1 MPPDNIDIMAKE
13 FTFILGGNAFAAAPV
28 KLERKKIYG
37 WSSLVATDRD
47 GHVCTAAYISPE
59 DSLMIPSGAAKM
71 ATVDEDGLIV
81 KKSDLI
87 AFDSEGKA
95 LETFPSS
102 FDSPIDLQRTAT
114 EEEFLDHE
122 WASVYQIQNTDLAAS
137 VGGRIFSF
145 PFSYSGG
152 TTLQEGFLMN
162 CPAGLFL
169 FAGSPVDFTPVSLG
183 EEAVI
188 DEAEEETVD
197 DIDEL
202 DFSMI

>member
-1 MPPDNIDIMAKE
+1 MAKE
-13 FTFILGGNAFAAAPV
+13 FTFILGGSTFAAAPL

-37 WSSLVATDRD
+37 WSSLIATDRD
-47 GHVCTAAYISPE
+47 GHICTAAYIRPE

-71 ATVDEDGLIV
+71 ATVDEDGIIV
-81 KKSDLI
+81 KKSDLV
-87 AFDSEGKA
+87 AFDAEGKE
-95 LETFPSS
+95 LETVPSS
-102 FDSPIDLQRTAT
+102 FDSPIELTKTAT
-114 EEEFLDHE
+114 NEEFLDHE
-122 WASVYQIQNTDLAAS
+122 WASVYQIQNPELA
-137 VGGRIFSF
+137 VGVGTQVFTF

-169 FAGSPVDFTPVSLG
+169 FAGSPVDFTPVALG

-188 DEAEEETVD
+188 DDTEEEVVD
-197 DIDEL
+197 DIDDL

>member
-1 MPPDNIDIMAKE
+1 MAKE
-13 FTFILGGNAFAAAPV
+13 FTFILGGNAYAAAPV

-47 GHVCTAAYISPE
+47 GRICTAAYISPE
-59 DSLMIPSGAAKM
+59 DSLMIPAGAAKM
-71 ATVDEDGLIV
+71 ATVDDNGLII

-87 AFDSEGKA
+87 AFDVDGKA

-102 FDSPIDLQRTAT
+102 FDSPIDLTRTVT

-122 WASVYQIQNTDLAAS
+122 WASVYQIQNPELAAA
-137 VGGRIFSF
+137 VGNRIFAF

-152 TTLQEGFLMN
+152 TTLHDGFLMN
-162 CPAGLFL
+162 CPSGLFL
-169 FAGSPVDFTPVSLG
+169 FAGTPVDFVPVSLG

-188 DEAEEETVD
+188 DECEEDVVD

>member
-1 MPPDNIDIMAKE
+1 MAKE
-13 FTFILGGNAFAAAPV
+13 LTFNLGGNAFAAAPV
-28 KLERKKIYG
+28 KLERKKLYG

-47 GHVCTAAYISPE
+47 GRICTSAYISTE
-59 DSLMIPSGAAKM
+59 DSLMIPAGAAKL
-71 ATVDEDGLIV
+71 ATVDERGVIV

-87 AFDSEGKA
+87 AFDAEGNT
-95 LETFPSS
+95 LETVASS
-102 FDSPIDLQRTAT
+102 FEAPIDLTQMAT
-114 EEEFLDHE
+114 EEDFLDHE
-122 WASVYQIQNTDLAAS
+122 WSSVYQLQNPDLATEI
-137 VGGRIFSF
+137 GDRIFTF

-152 TTLQEGFLMN
+152 TSIQDGFLMN

-169 FAGSPVDFTPVSLG
+169 FAGTAVEFTPVSLA

-188 DEAEEETVD
+188 DECEEEAVE

>member
-1 MPPDNIDIMAKE
+1 MAKE
-13 FTFILGGNAFAAAPV
+13 FTFILDGNAYAAAPV

-47 GHVCTAAYISPE
+47 GHICTAAYISPE
-59 DSLMIPSGAAKM
+59 DSLLIPAGAAKM

-81 KKSDLI
+81 KKSDLV
-87 AFDSEGKA
+87 AFDVDGKA
-95 LETFPSS
+95 LENVPSS
-102 FDSPIDLQRTAT
+102 FDAPIGLTRTVT

-122 WASVYQIQNTDLAAS
+122 WSSVYQVQSPDLAAAIGS
-137 VGGRIFSF
+137 RIFTF

-152 TTLQEGFLMN
+152 TTLLEGFLMN

-169 FAGSPVDFTPVSLG
+169 FAGVPVDFTPVSLG
-183 EEAVI
+183 DEAVI
-188 DEAEEETVD
+188 DEVEEEVVE

>member
-1 MPPDNIDIMAKE
+1 MAKE
-13 FTFILGGNAFAAAPV
+13 FTFILGGSTFAAAPL

-37 WSSLVATDRD
+37 WSSLIATDRD
-47 GHVCTAAYISPE
+47 GHICTAAYISPE

-71 ATVDEDGLIV
+71 ATVDEDGIIV
-81 KKSDLI
+81 KKSDLV
-87 AFDSEGKA
+87 AFDAEGKE
-95 LETFPSS
+95 LEAVPSS
-102 FDSPIDLQRTAT
+102 FDSPIELTKTAT
-114 EEEFLDHE
+114 NEEFLDHE
-122 WASVYQIQNTDLAAS
+122 WASVYQIQNPELA
-137 VGGRIFSF
+137 VGVGTQVFTF

-169 FAGSPVDFTPVSLG
+169 FAGSPVDFTPVALG

-188 DEAEEETVD
+188 DDTEEEVVD
-197 DIDEL
+197 DIDDL

>member
-1 MPPDNIDIMAKE
+1 MAKE
-13 FTFILGGNAFAAAPV
+13 FTFILSGNTFAAAPV

-47 GHVCTAAYISPE
+47 GHICTSAYISPE

-71 ATVDEDGLIV
+71 ATVDENGLIV

-87 AFDSEGKA
+87 AFDAEGKA
-95 LETFPSS
+95 LASVPSS
-102 FDSPIDLQRTAT
+102 FDSPIDLKRTAT

-122 WASVYQIQNTDLAAS
+122 WASVYQIQNPDLASA
-137 VGGRIFSF
+137 VGSRIFAF

-169 FAGSPVDFTPVSLG
+169 FAGVPVDFTPVSLG

-188 DEAEEETVD
+188 DEAEEEIVE

-202 DFSMI
+202 DFSLI

>member
-1 MPPDNIDIMAKE
+1 MAKE
-13 FTFILGGNAFAAAPV
+13 FTFILGGNSYAAAPV

-87 AFDSEGKA
+87 AFDAEGKT
-95 LETFPSS
+95 LETVPSS
-102 FDSPIDLQRTAT
+102 FDSPIELHQTTT

-122 WASVYQIQNTDLAAS
+122 WASVYQIQNQELAAA
-137 VGGRIFSF
+137 VGGKIFAF

-152 TTLQEGFLMN
+152 TSLQDGFLMN

-188 DEAEEETVD
+188 DEAEEEVVD

>member
-1 MPPDNIDIMAKE
+1 MAKE
-13 FTFILGGNAFAAAPV
+13 LTFNLGGDAFAAAPV
-28 KLERKKIYG
+28 KLERKKLYG

-47 GHVCTAAYISPE
+47 GRVCTAAYLSPE
-59 DSLMIPSGAAKM
+59 DSLMIPGGATKL
-71 ATVDEDGLIV
+71 ATVDEAGLIV

-87 AFDSEGKA
+87 AFDVDGKA
-95 LETFPSS
+95 LESVLSS
-102 FDSPIDLQRTAT
+102 FEAPINLSETAT
-114 EEEFLDHE
+114 DEQFLDHE
-122 WASVYQIQNTDLAAS
+122 WTSVYQIQNDDLAAA
-137 VGGRIFSF
+137 VGERIFTF

-152 TTLQEGFLMN
+152 TSLQEGFLMN

-169 FAGSPVDFTPVSLG
+169 FAGVPVDFPPVCLA

-188 DEAEEETVD
+188 DECEDEAVE

>member
-1 MPPDNIDIMAKE
+1 MAKE
-13 FTFILGGNAFAAAPV
+13 FIFILGGNTFAAAPV

-37 WSSLVATDRD
+37 WSSLVATDRN
-47 GHVCTAAYISPE
+47 GRICTAAYISPE
-59 DSLMIPSGAAKM
+59 DSLMIPAGAAKM
-71 ATVDEDGLIV
+71 ATVDDNGLIV

-87 AFDSEGKA
+87 AFDAEGKA

-102 FDSPIDLQRTAT
+102 FDSPIDLHQTAT

-122 WASVYQIQNTDLAAS
+122 WASVYQIQNHELAVTIGS
-137 VGGRIFSF
+137 RIFTF
-145 PFSYSGG
+145 PFSYCGG

-169 FAGSPVDFTPVSLG
+169 FAGVPVEFTPVSLG
-183 EEAVI
+183 DEAVI
-188 DEAEEETVD
+188 DECEEEVVE

>member
-1 MPPDNIDIMAKE
+1 MAKE

-47 GHVCTAAYISPE
+47 GHTCTAAYISPE
-59 DSLMIPSGAAKM
+59 DSLMIPAGAAKM
-71 ATVDEDGLIV
+71 ATVDENGLIV

-87 AFDSEGKA
+87 AFDADGKE

-102 FDSPIDLQRTAT
+102 FDSPIDLLMTAT

-122 WASVYQIQNTDLAAS
+122 WSSVYQIQNTDLAS
-137 VGGRIFSF
+137 VIGNSIYTF

-152 TTLQEGFLMN
+152 TTLQDGFLLN
-162 CPAGLFL
+162 CPSGLFL
-169 FAGSPVDFTPVSLG
+169 FAGTPVDFAPVSLG

-188 DEAEEETVD
+188 DECEEEVVD

>member
-1 MPPDNIDIMAKE
+1 MAKE
-13 FTFILGGNAFAAAPV
+13 LTFIIGGNAYAAAPV

-37 WSSLVATDRD
+37 WSNLVATDRD
-47 GHVCTAAYISPE
+47 GRICTTAYISPE

-71 ATVDEDGLIV
+71 ATVDEEGIIV

-87 AFDSEGKA
+87 AFDAEGKA
-95 LETFPSS
+95 LKSCPSS
-102 FDSPIDLQRTAT
+102 FEAPIELLQTAT
-114 EEEFLDHE
+114 EEQFLDHE
-122 WASVYQIQNTDLAAS
+122 WASVYQIQNTDLTAS

-152 TTLQEGFLMN
+152 TSLQDGFLMN

-188 DEAEEETVD
+188 DEAEEEVVD
-197 DIDEL
+197 EIDEL

>member
-1 MPPDNIDIMAKE
+1 MVDLKDV
-13 FTFILGGNAFAAAPV
+13 FAAPEKYAGQIEV
-28 KLERKKIYG
+28 EG
-37 WSSLVATDRD
+37 WIRNNRGSNKFGFIELND
-47 GHVCTAAYISPE
+47 GTYF
-59 DSLMIPSGAAKM
+59 
-71 ATVDEDGLIV
+71 
-81 KKSDLI
+81 KSV
-87 AFDSEGKA
+87 
-95 LETFPSS
+95 
-102 FDSPIDLQRTAT
+102 QVVY

-122 WASVYQIQNTDLAAS
+122 WASVYQIQSPDLASAIGS
-137 VGGRIFSF
+137 RIFIF

-152 TTLQEGFLMN
+152 TTLQDGFLMN

-188 DEAEEETVD
+188 DEAEEEVVD

>member
-1 MPPDNIDIMAKE
+1 MAKE
-13 FTFILGGNAFAAAPV
+13 FTFILGGDAYAVAPV

-47 GHVCTAAYISPE
+47 GRICTAAYISPE

-71 ATVDEDGLIV
+71 ATVDEKGLIV

-87 AFDSEGKA
+87 AFDSEGKE

-102 FDSPIDLQRTAT
+102 SESPIELTRTAT
-114 EEEFLDHE
+114 AEEFLDHE
-122 WASVYQIQNTDLAAS
+122 WTSVYQIQNMELSAS
-137 VGGRIFSF
+137 VGAQIFTF

-152 TTLQEGFLMN
+152 NTLLDGFLMN
-162 CPAGLFL
+162 CPSGLFL

-188 DEAEEETVD
+188 DESEEEVVD

>member
-1 MPPDNIDIMAKE
+1 MAKE
-13 FTFILGGNAFAAAPV
+13 FTFILGGNAYAAAPV

-37 WSSLVATDRD
+37 WSSLAATDRD
-47 GHVCTAAYISPE
+47 GHICTAAYISPE
-59 DSLMIPSGAAKM
+59 DSLMIPAGAAKM
-71 ATVDEDGLIV
+71 ATVDENGSIV
-81 KKSDLI
+81 KKSDLV
-87 AFDSEGKA
+87 AFDTDGKE
-95 LETFPSS
+95 LESFPSS
-102 FDSPIDLQRTAT
+102 FDSPIDLNQTAT

-122 WASVYQIQNTDLAAS
+122 WASVYQIQSPDLATA
-137 VGGRIFSF
+137 VGSRIFTF

-152 TTLQEGFLMN
+152 TSLQEGFLMN

-169 FAGSPVDFTPVSLG
+169 FAGVPVDFTPVSLG

-188 DEAEEETVD
+188 DEAEEEVVD

>member
-1 MPPDNIDIMAKE
+1 MAKE
-13 FTFILGGNAFAAAPV
+13 LSFILGSNTYAAAPV

-47 GHVCTAAYISPE
+47 GRICTAAYISPE
-59 DSLMIPSGAAKM
+59 ESLIIPSGAAKM
-71 ATVDEDGLIV
+71 ATVDEKGLIV

-87 AFDSEGKA
+87 AFDPDGKE
-95 LETFPSS
+95 LETYPSS
-102 FDSPIDLQRTAT
+102 FDSPIELTCTAT

-122 WASVYQIQNTDLAAS
+122 WASVYQIQNMDLSAS
-137 VGGRIFSF
+137 VGAQVFTF

-152 TTLQEGFLMN
+152 NTLLDGFLMN
-162 CPAGLFL
+162 CPSGLFL

-188 DEAEEETVD
+188 DESEEEVVD

>member
-1 MPPDNIDIMAKE
+1 MAKE

-37 WSSLVATDRD
+37 SRSLVPTDRD
-47 GHVCTAAYISPE
+47 GRICTAAYISPE
-59 DSLMIPSGAAKM
+59 DSLMIPSGAAKL
-71 ATVDEDGLIV
+71 ATVDDNGLIV

-87 AFDSEGKA
+87 AFDAEGKA
-95 LETFPSS
+95 LETVPSS
-102 FDSPIDLQRTAT
+102 FDAPIDLTRTAT

-122 WASVYQIQNTDLAAS
+122 WASVYQIQNPDLAAA
-137 VGGRIFSF
+137 VGSGIFTF

-152 TTLQEGFLMN
+152 TTLHEGFLMN
-162 CPAGLFL
+162 CPSGLFL
-169 FAGSPVDFTPVSLG
+169 FAGTPVDFTPVSLG

-188 DEAEEETVD
+188 DECEEEVVE

>member
-1 MPPDNIDIMAKE
+1 MAKE
-13 FTFILGGNAFAAAPV
+13 FTFILGGNAYAAAPV

-37 WSSLVATDRD
+37 WSSLAATNRD
-47 GHVCTAAYISPE
+47 GHICTADYISPE
-59 DSLMIPSGAAKM
+59 VSLMIPAGAAKM
-71 ATVDEDGLIV
+71 ATVDENGSIV
-81 KKSDLI
+81 KKSDLV
-87 AFDSEGKA
+87 AFDTDGKE
-95 LETFPSS
+95 LESFPSS
-102 FDSPIDLQRTAT
+102 FDSPIDLNQTAT

-122 WASVYQIQNTDLAAS
+122 WASVYQIQSPDLATA
-137 VGGRIFSF
+137 VGSRIFTF

-152 TTLQEGFLMN
+152 TSLQEGFLMN

-169 FAGSPVDFTPVSLG
+169 FAGVPVDFTPVSLG

-188 DEAEEETVD
+188 DEAEEEVVD